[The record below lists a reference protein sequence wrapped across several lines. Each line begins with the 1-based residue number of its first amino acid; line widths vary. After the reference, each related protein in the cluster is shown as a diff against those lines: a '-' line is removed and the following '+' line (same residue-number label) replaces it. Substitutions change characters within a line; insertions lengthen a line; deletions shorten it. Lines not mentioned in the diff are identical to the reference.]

1 MVSEEFQ
8 INGLL
13 HILVTGSSL
22 LQLMV
27 TNQIKSMS
35 NVGCLKVPYWDLSCS
50 LFTLTIYMQQL
61 SILKSTT
68 FQMILTKK
76 QVNYDLKKVKL
87 VKANKIWLNVGKTEL
102 VLFTLCKKQLDCDLK
117 IKLNR
122 KRVYET
128 DSVKYLGIQIDK

>member
-1 MVSEEFQ
+1 
-8 INGLL
+8 
-13 HILVTGSSL
+13 
-22 LQLMV
+22 
-27 TNQIKSMS
+27 
-35 NVGCLKVPYWDLSCS
+35 
-50 LFTLTIYMQQL
+50 
-61 SILKSTT
+61 
-68 FQMILTKK
+68 MILTKK